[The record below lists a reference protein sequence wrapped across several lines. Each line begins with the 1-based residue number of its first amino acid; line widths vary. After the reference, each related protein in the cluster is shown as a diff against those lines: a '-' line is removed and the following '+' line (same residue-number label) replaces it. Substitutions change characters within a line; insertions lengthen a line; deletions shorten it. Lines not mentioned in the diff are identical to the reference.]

1 MLKINDCK
9 KFELNAKK
17 SAAREATAAAKVE
30 AESYVQAINLA
41 KARIVYFITAEASTE
56 AGFNERI
63 LRNVYG
69 IEGALRNAPGK
80 TALYNKINLAKWLAG
95 QVDFKEVATA
105 EDVDSKI
112 DELAALYPSYNQA
125 LRASKNKKEE
135 KNKAGKAEAGAV
147 EKSQKKSE
155 FKAEGES
162 QMQAIKN
169 VITRIDELVK
179 KGYFSQAESAEL
191 LESVKS
197 LSKHLA
203 EAGKPKKQEKTKA
216 KIVKI
221 AA

>member
-9 KFELNAKK
+9 KFEINAKK

-30 AESYVQAINLA
+30 AESYLQAINLA

-80 TALYNKINLAKWLAG
+80 TALYNKLNLAKWLAG

-125 LRASKNKKEE
+125 LRASENKKEE
-135 KNKAGKAEAGAV
+135 KNKAGKAEA
-147 EKSQKKSE
+147 EKERGQKKNE
-155 FKAEGES
+155 FKAEGET
-162 QMQAIKN
+162 QLQAMKNIIIKL
-169 VITRIDELVK
+169 DGLVL
-179 KGYFSQAESAEL
+179 KGYFSQKESAEL
-191 LESVKS
+191 LESVKI
-197 LSKHLA
+197 LAKHLNK
-203 EAGKPKKQEKTKA
+203 AGKPKKQEKMKA